1 MPTLL
6 IFITELTVR
15 LQTLLIHSGAG
26 AFGQASTAIPQ
37 QRGAT
42 VYTTVS
48 TEEKK
53 DYLLSELG
61 LPRENIF
68 QSQLVAWLCHVSF

>member
-6 IFITELTVR
+6 IFITELTVL
-15 LQTLLIHSGAG
+15 LQTILIHSGAG
-26 AFGQASTAIPQ
+26 AFGQASTAFPQ
-37 QRGAT
+37 QRGAP

-53 DYLLSELG
+53 DYLLSEL
-61 LPRENIF
+61 
-68 QSQLVAWLCHVSF
+68 VCHERTSSSPEISRL